1 MRVKITN
8 IQDITNVWGWNLIK
22 YLIYA
27 DSHIHFQYMMLV
39 ELSEILIKD
48 IIAQY
53 NLISSHPTGQVW
65 LEKGRIGLV
74 LRQFQP

>member
-8 IQDITNVWGWNLIK
+8 IQDITNVWGINLIR

-27 DSHIHFQYMMLV
+27 DSQIHFQYMVLV
-39 ELSEILIKD
+39 ELLKILIKG

-53 NLISSHPTGQVW
+53 DLISSHQAGQAL

-74 LRQFQP
+74 LGQFQA